1 MPGNSKKTI
10 IKSSSAS
17 TPAAQEFAKLIQGY
31 KKTCRRLKKLLDE
44 THQSYNEIQE
54 KRILTPGRFDDTSD

>member
-10 IKSSSAS
+10 INTGSAS
-17 TPAAQEFAKLIQGY
+17 SPAAQEFAKVIQGY

-44 THQSYNEIQE
+44 THQSYNEIHE
-54 KRILTPGRFDDTSD
+54 KRILTVGLFDDSSD